1 MKLLLAIIAVL
12 VLAASLYAD
21 YRWRRWMSARK
32 AQHEDV
38 SRHDRSQVP

>member
-21 YRWRRWMSARK
+21 YRWRRWMSVRK
-32 AQHEDV
+32 AEREDG
-38 SRHDRSQVP
+38 SSHDRSQIP